1 MKWNYHYPVSAEI
14 VDVRITEEHH
24 HIFLTRQSRA
34 EAKKGATEL
43 GLQQKGCAGA
53 RGTKTNI
60 LLYLSKRST
69 HQAKFVCPVK
79 PGLVDYCSHNP
90 MVGSLPVSTRN
101 GRGTP
106 QLKWGRQEIA
116 SALFL
121 AQALVPTGDYLP
133 VLCWLVND
141 KQLRAFL
148 P

>member
-14 VDVRITEEHH
+14 LDVRITEEHH
-24 HIFLTRQSRA
+24 HILLNSRGPRQRRGQRTWDSS
-34 EAKKGATEL
+34 K
-43 GLQQKGCAGA
+43 KGCAGA
-53 RGTKTNI
+53 RGIKKNI

-90 MVGSLPVSTRN
+90 MD
-101 GRGTP
+101 GRVASGLNTERPRHP